1 MSQSNDFTTE
11 ELLHFSDDKLV
22 MLALGEGNP
31 GAYTVVSKLFEII
44 ESDETKHD
52 MIMNLIKDLMNKN
65 IVGTRLWYIYKNEA
79 KLNINNLLTINL
91 DQFTDEYF
99 YDKFEKYL

>member
-1 MSQSNDFTTE
+1 MSKITGFTME
-11 ELLHFSDDKLV
+11 ELLQLSDNNLI

-31 GAYTVVSKLFEII
+31 GAYTVIEKLFETI
-44 ESDETKHD
+44 EKDETKHY
-52 MIMNLIKDLMNKN
+52 MIMNLIEDLMNKN

-79 KLNINNLLTINL
+79 KLNINNLLSINL

-99 YDKFEKYL
+99 YNKFEKYL

>member
-1 MSQSNDFTTE
+1 MSQSNNFTME
-11 ELLHFSDDKLV
+11 ELLQCSDDKLV

-52 MIMNLIKDLMNKN
+52 MIMNLIEDLMNKK
-65 IVGTRLWYIYKNEA
+65 IVGARLWYIYKNEA

-91 DQFTDEYF
+91 EQFTDEYF
-99 YDKFEKYL
+99 YNKFEKYL

>member
-1 MSQSNDFTTE
+1 MSQSNDFTME
-11 ELLHFSDDKLV
+11 ELLKFSDDKLI

-79 KLNINNLLTINL
+79 KLNINNLLSINL
-91 DQFTDEYF
+91 EQFTDEYF
-99 YDKFEKYL
+99 HEKFEKFL